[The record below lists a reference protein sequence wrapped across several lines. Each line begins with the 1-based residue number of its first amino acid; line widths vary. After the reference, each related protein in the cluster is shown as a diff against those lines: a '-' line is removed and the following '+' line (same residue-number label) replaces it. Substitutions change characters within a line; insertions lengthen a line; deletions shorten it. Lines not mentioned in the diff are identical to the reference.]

1 MQEKDV
7 ALMNEVI
14 RTGLE
19 YNRYRR
25 HIQAVDKLREADK
38 YYQRKINEII
48 DQVEKNDEEK
58 FFSKLQEVGANALA
72 ESKKIKNI
80 FSPDWR
86 KECRRVSEAVQTI
99 FEVKNQNKQQEKEM

>member
-1 MQEKDV
+1 MQEKDI

-14 RTGLE
+14 RMGLE

-38 YYQRKINEII
+38 YYQRKINDLI
-48 DQVEKNDEEK
+48 QQAEEEN
-58 FFSKLQEVGANALA
+58 FFNKLQEVGENALA

>member
-48 DQVEKNDEEK
+48 DQVEKNDEEN
-58 FFSKLQEVGANALA
+58 FFNKLQEVGTNALA

>member
-1 MQEKDV
+1 MQENYV

-38 YYQRKINEII
+38 YYQRKINELIQ
-48 DQVEKNDEEK
+48 QVEEEN
-58 FFSKLQEVGANALA
+58 FFIKLQEVGENALM
-72 ESKKIKNI
+72 ESKKIKNV

-99 FEVKNQNKQQEKEM
+99 FEVKNQNNQQEKEM

>member
-1 MQEKDV
+1 MQENDV

-38 YYQRKINEII
+38 YYQRKINELTNISSLL
-48 DQVEKNDEEK
+48 N
-58 FFSKLQEVGANALA
+58 
-72 ESKKIKNI
+72 ES
-80 FSPDWR
+80 FLS
-86 KECRRVSEAVQTI
+86 V
-99 FEVKNQNKQQEKEM
+99 